1 MSHLSPLPLAGAQIR
16 REKRVLVAPG
26 AQGRVRALVKAEL
39 PELLV
44 KDEAAWRKWL
54 RANHA
59 KSQGVWLVFA
69 KKGVTKPTSL
79 KYDEALDVA
88 LAHGWIDGQGH
99 GRDEGTYKM
108 RFTPRRSRS
117 VWSKRNTII
126 AERLI
131 SEGLMQPA
139 GLAEIERAKADGRW
153 AAAYEGPA
161 NIEVPK
167 DLAAA
172 LKSEPKAKAMFATL
186 TAQNRYAILY
196 RIHQAK
202 KPETRAR
209 RIEQFVAMLAR
220 GETIYAQ
227 RSTLS
232 GR

>member
-1 MSHLSPLPLAGAQIR
+1 MSADQ
-16 REKRVLVAPG
+16 
-26 AQGRVRALVKAEL
+26 
-39 PELLV
+39 PELVV
-44 KDEAAWRKWL
+44 KDLAAWRRWL

-59 KSQGVWLVFA
+59 KSHGVWLVFA
-69 KKGVTKPTSL
+69 KKGTTAPTSL

-99 GRDEGTYKM
+99 GRDEATYKM

-131 SEGLMQPA
+131 SEGLMHPA
-139 GLAEIERAKADGRW
+139 GLAEVERAKADGRW
-153 AAAYEGPA
+153 AAAYEGQSTIDVPA
-161 NIEVPK
+161 
-167 DLAAA
+167 DLTAA
-172 LKSEPKAKAMFATL
+172 LKADPKAKAMFATL
-186 TAQNRYAILY
+186 TSQNRYAILY

-209 RIEQFVAMLAR
+209 RIEDFVAMLAR
-220 GETIYAQ
+220 GETVYAQ
-227 RSTLS
+227 RTRLS